1 MAFRNR
7 IIKTGMEPVDSILF
21 HPDNWRIHP
30 TRQQDSVR
38 GALQKVGW
46 VETVLINLRTG
57 EGWPEGDRGVATMID
72 GHMRVTLAARA
83 GEKEVPAIYVD
94 LEPEEESF
102 VLATLDPLGAL
113 AVTDNSKLLEL
124 VKDMDTQG
132 ETIKAAL
139 RGAGIDVRSVF
150 AHIEQ
155 EPEEAEPEEPAGA
168 ARQPK
173 VMQAPEREPVASKPA
188 DRERYPLAI
197 VLDREYYERWQ
208 AWKEICDERSDT
220 AALRAL
226 LDNATE
232 EG

>member
-1 MAFRNR
+1 MAFKNR
-7 IIKTGMEPVDSILF
+7 IVRTGLEPLDSILF

-30 TRQQDSVR
+30 TRQQDGVR
-38 GALQKVGW
+38 GSLHKVGW
-46 VETVLINLRTG
+46 VEPVMINLRTG
-57 EGWPEGDRGVATMID
+57 EGWPAGQRGVATMID
-72 GHMRVTLAARA
+72 GHMRVTLAARNS
-83 GEKEVPAIYVD
+83 EKEVPAVYVD

-102 VLATLDPLGAL
+102 ILATLDPLGAL
-113 AVTDNSKLLEL
+113 AVTDNAKLLEL
-124 VKDMDTQG
+124 VKDMDSQG
-132 ETIKAAL
+132 ETLKAAL
-139 RGAGIDVRSVF
+139 RGAGIDVRSMF

-155 EPEEAEPEEPAGA
+155 EADEPEPEEP

-226 LDNATE
+226 LDNTTE